1 MDRQRFEVLVSKAFA
16 GLDEEFRSR
25 LDNVV
30 IGVQDWPTQD
40 QLETVDLRDRWD
52 LLGLYEGIPLTDRG
66 VSYNLVLPD
75 RITIFQRPV
84 EAVCASDEEI
94 EEEVRSVLRHE
105 IAHHFGIDDD
115 RLDELEAAD
124 Y

>member
-1 MDRQRFEVLVSKAFA
+1 MDRQRFEELVSKAFA

-94 EEEVRSVLRHE
+94 EEEVRSVLHHE

>member
-1 MDRQRFEVLVSKAFA
+1 MDRQQFEVLVSKAFA